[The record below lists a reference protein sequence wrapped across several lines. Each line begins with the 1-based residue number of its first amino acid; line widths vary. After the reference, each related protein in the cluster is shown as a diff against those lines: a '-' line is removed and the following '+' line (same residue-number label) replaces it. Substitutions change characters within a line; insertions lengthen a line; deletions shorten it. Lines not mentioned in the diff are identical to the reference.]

1 MTKAATE
8 PAIACSPVKLSGFVW
23 LLVFVGCSVG
33 GGAEIPASPTSIVP
47 PDTVV
52 VTSVTDGDSFRAQGE
67 EFRLF
72 GINAPERNECF
83 GDAAHQ
89 WLSQQIEGKEV
100 AVVPQAIDQF
110 DRIVVDVPIGASSI
124 SHEATATGHAFALSD
139 TRATLLEGESLAM
152 ESMLGLWAV
161 DICGAAG
168 PKVELIIDEVDFDP
182 PGDDEREVVVIRNGS
197 EEAIDLGGFVLRD
210 ESSVNR
216 FTFPVTTLAAG
227 ETVAVTTGCPR
238 GGATLGWCSDQP
250 VWNNNGDAVILLDH
264 FGRVVAFRRY

>member
-1 MTKAATE
+1 
-8 PAIACSPVKLSGFVW
+8 VKLSGFVW
-23 LLVFVGCSVG
+23 LPVLVGCSVV
-33 GGAEIPASPTSIVP
+33 GGAGNPASPTSIAP
-47 PDTVV
+47 ADSVV
-52 VTSVTDGDSFRAQGE
+52 VTSVGDGDSLRAGGE
-67 EFRLF
+67 EFRLY

-89 WLSQQIEGKEV
+89 WLSQRIEGKEV
-100 AVVPQAIDQF
+100 AVVPLTVDQF
-110 DRIVVDVPIGASSI
+110 DRIIVDLFIGASSI

-152 ESMLGLWAV
+152 ESGLGLWAA

-168 PKVELIIDEVDFDP
+168 PKVELIIDEVNFDP
-182 PGDDEREVVVIRNGS
+182 PGDDEEEVVVIRNGS
-197 EEAIDLGGFVLRD
+197 EQPIDLGGFVLRD

-238 GGATLGWCSDQP
+238 GGAVLGWCSDRP
-250 VWNNNGDAVILLDH
+250 VWNNDGDAVILLDN